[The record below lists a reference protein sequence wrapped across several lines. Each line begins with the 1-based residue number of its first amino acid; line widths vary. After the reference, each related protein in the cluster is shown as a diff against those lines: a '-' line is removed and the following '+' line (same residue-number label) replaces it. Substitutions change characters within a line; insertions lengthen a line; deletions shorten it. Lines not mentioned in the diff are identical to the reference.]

1 MSRNNFFR
9 GAGLA
14 AVLFAV
20 GFLLPALR
28 AQPAESTVHGR
39 YLFIIDTSSNMKNR
53 VPALQKTLITM
64 LATSLGG
71 QLHTGDTIGV
81 WTFNQDLHPGDVP
94 LQIWD
99 ANDAAVIAAN
109 LAQFIGSQKYAN
121 KTRFEALQPLLNQV
135 VKGSE
140 RLTVVIFCD
149 GATKITGTT
158 FDTGINQLFEQN
170 VAAQKKA
177 RQPFIVLLRSQ
188 QGKYI
193 GCTVSYPPQLVSF
206 PNFPPLPTPPSAPK
220 PLPIPPPLPTVVAP
234 SLIIN
239 GTNIESHLASP
250 LAKPAPANPVPAIEP
265 GLAPVAPTNMPAIA
279 PVALTNLVV
288 APPVTPALASAAP
301 PNVPVIVSVSTNPPA
316 IVLPVVV
323 MVPVSI
329 VPTNNF
335 PAQPTNV
342 PVVAVEN
349 EAAAGKNW
357 PAIALLFFIAAGGVT
372 GLAIFRRRRSERR
385 SLISQSMHDR

>member
-1 MSRNNFFR
+1 MIFCMNIKMSRNNFFR
-9 GAGLA
+9 GAELA

-94 LQIWD
+94 LQVWD

-220 PLPIPPPLPTVVAP
+220 PLPIPPPLPAVVAP

-239 GTNIESHLASP
+239 GTNIEGHLASP
-250 LAKPAPANPVPAIEP
+250 LAKPAPVNPVPAIEP
-265 GLAPVAPTNMPAIA
+265 GLAPVAPTN
-279 PVALTNLVV
+279 
-288 APPVTPALASAAP
+288 ALAPAAP
-301 PNVPVIVSVSTNPPA
+301 PNVPEIVSVSTNPPA

-323 MVPVSI
+323 MVPLNI

-342 PVVAVEN
+342 LVAAAEN

>member
-1 MSRNNFFR
+1 MNIKMSRNNFFR
-9 GAGLA
+9 GAELA

-94 LQIWD
+94 LQVWD

-220 PLPIPPPLPTVVAP
+220 PLPIPPPLPAVVAP

-239 GTNIESHLASP
+239 GTNIEGHLASP
-250 LAKPAPANPVPAIEP
+250 LAKPAPVNPVPAIEP
-265 GLAPVAPTNMPAIA
+265 GLAPVAPTN
-279 PVALTNLVV
+279 
-288 APPVTPALASAAP
+288 ALAPAAP
-301 PNVPVIVSVSTNPPA
+301 PNVPEIVSVSTNPPA

-323 MVPVSI
+323 MVPLNI

-342 PVVAVEN
+342 LVAAAEN